1 MVFILI
7 NVFPAFKA
15 LRAHSFSRE
24 TVLISKNIRV
34 PSTPDH
40 PTPTSKS
47 RLWKNY
53 FKERFTFSSAFP
65 SFFFFFFFF
74 LLIPSAFL
82 FFFFFFPLLF
92 PSSSQKL
99 LSPPQPCACQ
109 KVSRLRVCVAFLKNL
124 LLSDPGRAG
133 AGGFAKKSPFRK

>member
-7 NVFPAFKA
+7 NVFPACKA
-15 LRAHSFSRE
+15 LRAHSSSRE

-47 RLWKNY
+47 LLWKNY

-65 SFFFFFFFF
+65 SFFFFFFLP
-74 LLIPSAFL
+74 LLIPSASLSLSL
-82 FFFFFFPLLF
+82 FFSSSFSQQQPKAPLSPSALRVSESF
-92 PSSSQKL
+92 QAEGLCRLPQEPSSVRPRQSW
-99 LSPPQPCACQ
+99 SW
-109 KVSRLRVCVAFLKNL
+109 RLC
-124 LLSDPGRAG
+124 
-133 AGGFAKKSPFRK
+133 